1 MEILHAFADC
11 SKIQPISGKDGHMN
25 GVTKFFKHLHT
36 IDHHRYVVMHN
47 CFKCGLYRQGLRHDL
62 SKYSPREFW
71 ESVRYFQGDRSP
83 YIYEKEHFG
92 YANGWLHHKGRNK
105 HHWEYWYDM
114 LEGKWSPIEM
124 PFNYFVEMV
133 CDRIGA
139 CRIYQ
144 KDAYTKESALK
155 YYLSRKDRYYMHP
168 KTAERLEAVLRDIAD
183 RGEDAVFADLKQQII
198 TWKQTK
204 RNP

>member
-1 MEILHAFADC
+1 MHGIHGCF
-11 SKIQPISGKDGHMN
+11 KIHGMTENSRNLN
-25 GVTKFFKHLHT
+25 GFSKFFKHLHT
-36 IDHHRYVVMHN
+36 IDQHRYVVMRN

-62 SKYSPREFW
+62 SKYSVKEFW
-71 ESVRYFQGDRSP
+71 ESVKYFQGDRSP

-114 LEGKWSPIEM
+114 LNGKWSPIQM

-133 CDRIGA
+133 CDRVGA

-144 KDAYTKESALK
+144 KDKYTKESALQ
-155 YYLSRKDRYYMHP
+155 YYLSRKDKGYMHP
-168 KTAERLEAVLRDIAD
+168 ETARMLEEVLRDISV
-183 RGEDAVFADLKQQII
+183 RGEDAVFADLKVKVRQ
-198 TWKQTK
+198 WKHDK
-204 RNP
+204 RNPQ